1 MSGSRITRSCGIA
14 ALLALMLVAPLSV
27 AQPQQHQY
35 EITWATAPNPG
46 VILIRNAD
54 KIWTQGP
61 EGILENADLLV
72 RDGKIAE
79 IGRGLSAPDDALIIE
94 AAGMQVTPGIID
106 EHSHSGADA
115 INEGTESVTSEVRIE
130 DVIDTANLQYYRQLA
145 GGLTTTHVLHGSANS
160 IGGQNAIIKLRF
172 KADRPQEMFFEGA
185 KPTLKL
191 ALGENVKRTPTRY
204 PNTRMGVEQTIRNAF
219 IEALDYKREWE
230 EYNAL
235 TEQEQERR
243 VPPRHDLRLEALV
256 EVLDGERVTH
266 THAYRQDEMLM
277 MLRVA
282 EEFGFQM
289 GTFEH
294 GLEGYKIA
302 PEIAEHGAMVSSFSD
317 WWGYKL
323 EAYDAI
329 PYNGAILHDAGV
341 VVTFNSDSGDLSRRL
356 NYEAAKAVR
365 YGSVPE
371 EDALDFVTINAAIQ
385 LHIEDRV
392 GSLEV
397 GKDADFVV
405 WNGHPLSVYTRAEL
419 TFIDGRKMF
428 DREVDRLM
436 HEAMEAE
443 RADLIAKVTGE
454 EEDEAEEGEKEGEEE
469 AEGGVP
475 ADYRDPAA
483 KSLVYRPSMLPD
495 AGAIALVG
503 GTVHPV
509 TSAPIENGV
518 VVFTEGRI
526 SAVGGPDTTI
536 PAGAQRVDAIGKHV
550 YPGMISA
557 NSVVGLTEIGAVGVS
572 NDQSEMG
579 DINANVR
586 AEVAVNPESEL
597 IPVARGNGVLYAVT
611 APRGGLITGTS
622 ALLRLD
628 GWTWEGL
635 TAASPVAMHVRF
647 PSYRSSGRRF
657 GGGPGG
663 RAQGGGRQQEQLDT
677 INAALDAARAYATAK
692 HAEAEGGPWHA
703 TDPVLA
709 SLVPVIEGDV
719 PLIVSTS
726 GTRAIK
732 EAVEWGAE
740 QGLRIVLLDSGDAWR
755 VADFLAEHDVPVIVD
770 NVLTMPSRPD
780 EPYDSSYARAGLLHA
795 AGVKF
800 AIASGGAGGDGT
812 NVRNLPFHAG
822 ISAAFGLP
830 REEALRAVTIYPAQI
845 LGLDQDLGSIEV
857 GKIASLV
864 VTDGDILE
872 IRSHVLEEYIDG
884 RPVDLSSKHTRLWEK
899 YRDRPKPVLQR

>member
-1 MSGSRITRSCGIA
+1 MSGAKITRGGVVA
-14 ALLALMLVAPLSV
+14 ALLLLLLAAPMSV
-27 AQPQQHQY
+27 AQPQQDQY
-35 EITWATAPNPG
+35 EITWDTAANPG

-54 KIWTQGP
+54 RIWTQGP
-61 EGILENADLLV
+61 DGILENSDMLV

-79 IGRGLSAPDDALIIE
+79 IGHGLSAPDDAMIID

-115 INEGTESVTSEVRIE
+115 INEGTDSVTPEVRIE

-145 GGLTTTHVLHGSANS
+145 GGLTTSHILHGSANS
-160 IGGQNAIIKLRF
+160 IGGQNAVIKLRF
-172 KADRPQEMFFEGA
+172 KADRPQDMFFDGA
-185 KPTLKL
+185 PPTLKL
-191 ALGENVKRTPTRY
+191 ALGENVKRSPNRY

-230 EYNAL
+230 DYNAL
-235 TEQEQERR
+235 NEEDQERR
-243 VPPRHDLRLEALV
+243 VPPRTDLRLQALV

-302 PEIAEHGAMVSSFSD
+302 HEIADHGAMVSSFSD

-371 EDALDFVTINAAIQ
+371 EDALDFVTINSAIQ
-385 LHIEDRV
+385 LGIEDRV

-405 WNGHPLSVYTRAEL
+405 WNTHPLSIYTRAEM
-419 TFIDGRKMF
+419 TFVDGRKMF
-428 DREVDRLM
+428 DREVDRQM
-436 HEAMEAE
+436 HEAMDAE
-443 RADLIAKVTGE
+443 RASLVAKINGE
-454 EEDEAEEGEKEGEEE
+454 EEGWSEEE
-469 AEGGVP
+469 EESDTGVA

-483 KSLVYRPSMLPD
+483 KSLVYRPSMLPE
-495 AGAIALVG
+495 AGTIALVG

-518 VVFTEGRI
+518 VVLSDGRI
-526 SAVGGPDTTI
+526 SAVGGPGTTI
-536 PAGAQRVDAIGKHV
+536 PNGAERVDVSGKHV
-550 YPGMISA
+550 YPGLISA
-557 NSVVGLTEIGAVGVS
+557 NSVLGLTEIGAVGVS

-635 TAASPVAMHVRF
+635 TAAAPVAMHMRF
-647 PSYRSSGRRF
+647 PSYRSGGRRF
-657 GGGPGG
+657 GGPGG
-663 RAQGGGRQQEQLDT
+663 GEQGGGRQQEQVDT
-677 INAALDAARAYATAK
+677 INAALDAARAYAAAK
-692 HAEAEGGPWHA
+692 QAEAEGGPWHA

-709 SLVPVIEGDV
+709 ALVPMVEGDV
-719 PLIVSTS
+719 PLIISTN

-732 EAVEWGAE
+732 EAVKWGAK

-755 VADFLAEHDVPVIVD
+755 VGDFLAKHDVPVIID
-770 NVLTMPSRPD
+770 NVMTMPSRPD
-780 EPYDSSYARAGLLHA
+780 EPYDMSYARAGLLNE
-795 AGVKF
+795 AGVQI

-830 REEALRAVTIYPAQI
+830 KEEALRAVTITPAQI

-884 RPVDLSSKHTRLWEK
+884 RPVDLTSKHTELWEK
-899 YRDRPKPVLQR
+899 YRDRPKPVMQR

>member
-1 MSGSRITRSCGIA
+1 LLVL
-14 ALLALMLVAPLSV
+14 LLAAPLSL
-27 AQPQQHQY
+27 AQPQQNQY
-35 EITWATAPNPG
+35 EITWETAPNPDA
-46 VILIRNAD
+46 ILIRNAD
-54 KIWTQGP
+54 RIWTQGP
-61 EGILENADLLV
+61 EGILENASMLV

-79 IGRGLSAPDDALIIE
+79 IGHGLSAPADALIID
-94 AAGMQVTPGIID
+94 ATGMQVTPGIID

-115 INEGTESVTSEVRIE
+115 INEGTDSVTPEVRIE
-130 DVIDTANLQYYRQLA
+130 DVIDTSNLQYYRQLA
-145 GGLTTTHVLHGSANS
+145 GGLTTAHILHGSANS
-160 IGGQNAIIKLRF
+160 IGGQNAVIKLRY
-172 KADRPQEMFFEGA
+172 KADRPQDMFFEGA
-185 KPTLKL
+185 PPTLKL
-191 ALGENVKRTPTRY
+191 ALGENVTRNPNRY

-230 EYNAL
+230 EYNSL

-243 VPPRHDLRLEALV
+243 VPPRTDLRLQALV

-302 PEIAEHGAMVSSFSD
+302 HEIAAHGAMVSSFSD

-341 VVTFNSDSGDLSRRL
+341 VVTFNSDNGDLSRRL

-371 EDALDFVTINAAIQ
+371 EEALDFVTINAAIQ
-385 LHIEDRV
+385 LGIEDRV

-405 WNGHPLSVYTRAEL
+405 WNGHPLSIYTRAEM
-419 TFIDGRKMF
+419 TFLDGRKMF

-443 RADLIAKVTGE
+443 RAALIAKVKGE
-454 EEDEAEEGEKEGEEE
+454 EEGGAEGGEEE
-469 AEGGVP
+469 SESGVP
-475 ADYRDPAA
+475 ADYRDPAPGA
-483 KSLVYRPSMLPD
+483 LVYRPSMLPD
-495 AGAIALVG
+495 AGSIALVG
-503 GTVHPV
+503 GTIHPV
-509 TSAPIENGV
+509 TSETIENGV
-518 VVFTEGRI
+518 IVFSEGRI
-526 SAVGGPDTTI
+526 SAVGGPGTTI
-536 PAGAQRVDAIGKHV
+536 PAGAERVDVSGKHV
-550 YPGMISA
+550 YPGLISA
-557 NSVVGLTEIGAVGVS
+557 NSVLGLTEIGAVDVS

-635 TAASPVAMHVRF
+635 TAAAPVAMHVRF
-647 PSYRSSGRRF
+647 PSYRSGGRRF
-657 GGGPGG
+657 GGGRGG
-663 RAQGGGRQQEQLDT
+663 DQGGRQQEQIDT

-692 HAEAEGGPWHA
+692 QAEAEGGPWHA

-709 SLVPVIEGDV
+709 ALVPVIEGEV
-719 PLIVSTS
+719 PLIVNTN

-732 EAVEWGAE
+732 EAVKWGTE

-755 VADFLAEHDVPVIVD
+755 VADFLAEHEVPVIVD

-780 EPYDSSYARAGLLHA
+780 EPYDMAYTRAARLNE
-795 AGVKF
+795 AGVQF
-800 AIASGGAGGDGT
+800 AIASGGSGGDGT

-830 REEALRAVTIYPAQI
+830 KDEALRAVTIYPAMI

-857 GKIASLV
+857 GKIASVV

-884 RPVDLSSKHTRLWEK
+884 RPVDLTSKHTELWEK
-899 YRDRPKPVLQR
+899 YRDRPKPVMQR

>member
-1 MSGSRITRSCGIA
+1 MSGSNITRNCGIA
-14 ALLALMLVAPLSV
+14 ALLALMLIAPLSV
-27 AQPQQHQY
+27 AQPQQNQY
-35 EITWATAPNPG
+35 EITWATASNPG
-46 VILIRNAD
+46 AILVRNAD

-79 IGRGLSAPDDALIIE
+79 VGRGLSAPDNAMVIE

-115 INEGTESVTSEVRIE
+115 INEGTDSVTPEVRIE

-160 IGGQNAIIKLRF
+160 IGGQNAILKLRY

-191 ALGENVKRTPTRY
+191 ALGENVKRSPTRY

-219 IEALDYKREWE
+219 LEALDYKREWE

-235 TEQEQERR
+235 TEEEQERR

-256 EVLDGERVTH
+256 EVLDEERATH

-302 PEIAEHGAMVSSFSD
+302 HEIADHGAMVSSFSD

-341 VVTFNSDSGDLSRRL
+341 IVTFNSDSGDLSRRL

-371 EDALDFVTINAAIQ
+371 EDALDFVTINSAIQ

-397 GKDADFVV
+397 GKDADFVI
-405 WNGHPLSVYTRAEL
+405 WNGHPLSIYTRAEM

-436 HEAMEAE
+436 HEAIEAE
-443 RADLIAKVTGE
+443 RAELIAKVNG
-454 EEDEAEEGEKEGEEE
+454 DEGDDEEE
-469 AEGGVP
+469 ADDGVP

-495 AGAIALVG
+495 AGTIALVG
-503 GTVHPV
+503 GTIHPV

-518 VVFTEGRI
+518 VVLSGGRI

-536 PAGAQRVDAIGKHV
+536 PSEAQRVDATGRHI

-635 TAASPVAMHVRF
+635 TAATPVAMHVRF
-647 PSYRSSGRRF
+647 PSYRSGGGRR
-657 GGGPGG
+657 GG
-663 RAQGGGRQQEQLDT
+663 AQGGGRQQEQIET

-692 HAEAEGGPWHA
+692 QAEAEGGPWHA

-709 SLVPVIEGDV
+709 ALVPVIEGDV
-719 PLIVSTS
+719 PLVVSTS

-732 EAVEWGAE
+732 EAVKWGAE

-770 NVLTMPSRPD
+770 NVLTMPTRPD
-780 EPYDSSYARAGLLHA
+780 EPYDSSYARAGLLHE
-795 AGVKF
+795 AGVEF

-830 REEALRAVTIYPAQI
+830 KEEALRAVTIYPAQI
-845 LGLDQDLGSIEV
+845 LGLEQDLGSIEV

-899 YRDRPKPVLQR
+899 YRDRPKPVLQN